1 MKIIVFFGCFPRR
14 RSCSTNGIW
23 VGRWRFT
30 KNIWRKH
37 EALYLYQLGRWT
49 LLYQIVFFLGPTPNT
64 IIYEIWKDLFF
75 SFPQRSSESVPGRQ
89 FFWLHVYKL
98 WKYNIRCFSSPCW
111 ANFNHGPLCHTRQWF
126 WAPMSTYIILHIYTG
141 AKFLS
146 YLRFSGHPA
155 WTMDWEEKSQRS
167 TSTSLVFVAVPVG
180 LANLAPFFH
189 ELLIKDTC
197 PPLHPAWSRA
207 LGPDH
212 SPPSRSIRWR
222 TPISA
227 PPPLNCE

>member
-126 WAPMSTYIILHIYTG
+126 WAPMSTYIILHIYIYIQVQNFWATSG
-141 AKFLS
+141 SRDTLPGRWIGRKNHNGQHQHPWFLLQFRWVLQILHLFFMNYS
-146 YLRFSGHPA
+146 SKTPAHPSTQLDPGLWARITLPLPGPSGG
-155 WTMDWEEKSQRS
+155 ERRS
-167 TSTSLVFVAVPVG
+167 PR
-180 LANLAPFFH
+180 
-189 ELLIKDTC
+189 LL
-197 PPLHPAWSRA
+197 P
-207 LGPDH
+207 
-212 SPPSRSIRWR
+212 
-222 TPISA
+222 
-227 PPPLNCE
+227 